1 MDSDWA
7 LFKTSR
13 ADSQVNVRRS
23 QHQRHFLR
31 RHTLAGF
38 AGLAATHMLLEKD
51 PIGERD

>member
-23 QHQRHFLR
+23 QHQ
-31 RHTLAGF
+31 
-38 AGLAATHMLLEKD
+38 AAFRGGIH
-51 PIGERD
+51 